1 MCGGWGNRQLSR
13 HKSAEIV
20 YQLEYIFSLSLSTP
34 GTSWKGEGRGGENF
48 SLIENIDFVATF
60 HIRHI
65 LRMNSKQIDGDLGH
79 YNTVVDSF

>member
-1 MCGGWGNRQLSR
+1 MGGGGIGNYPDTNQLR
-13 HKSAEIV
+13 LCINLNI
-20 YQLEYIFSLSLSTP
+20 YSLSLSTP

-65 LRMNSKQIDGDLGH
+65 LRLNSKQIDGDLGH